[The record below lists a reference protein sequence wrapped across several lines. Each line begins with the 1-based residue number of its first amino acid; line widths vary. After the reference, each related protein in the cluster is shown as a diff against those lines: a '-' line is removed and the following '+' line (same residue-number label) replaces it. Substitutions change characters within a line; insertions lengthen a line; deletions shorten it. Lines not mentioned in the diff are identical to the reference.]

1 MVAAGERERL
11 MIRLAGEV
19 GMRRAEV
26 AVCHRDDLVEDLVGW
41 SLIIHGK
48 GNKDRAVPISDK
60 LAADIRDYCRFGY
73 LFPGQDDGHLSP
85 EAVGQLVGKL
95 MPPGWSMHKLRH
107 RFATRKL
114 DRPGSNLLLV
124 SKLLGHASV
133 ATTQLYT
140 ATNNSAL
147 RALMDGTDETY

>member
-1 MVAAGERERL
+1 
-11 MIRLAGEV
+11 
-19 GMRRAEV
+19 
-26 AVCHRDDLVEDLVGW
+26 
-41 SLIIHGK
+41 
-48 GNKDRAVPISDK
+48 
-60 LAADIRDYCRFGY
+60 
-73 LFPGQDDGHLSP
+73 
-85 EAVGQLVGKL
+85 
-95 MPPGWSMHKLRH
+95 MHKLRH